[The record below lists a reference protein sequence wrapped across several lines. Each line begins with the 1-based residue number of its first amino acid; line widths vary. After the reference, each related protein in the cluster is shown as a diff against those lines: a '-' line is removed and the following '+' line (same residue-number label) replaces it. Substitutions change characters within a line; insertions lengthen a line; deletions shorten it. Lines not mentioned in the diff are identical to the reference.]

1 MRKIAVRKAAAMV
14 RCMPAAVVMVDK
26 NLNIIE
32 SNDAFMRMFCGDMYD
47 VFVSREEGLA
57 GAAIDRI
64 VPFGDILKSALKSN
78 DDIHKEHYPINGKLY
93 DISAFAIE
101 IDELAGAVIT
111 DVTKSEMDREKI
123 ARRAREVISK
133 NIATVQEIACL
144 LGEHMVETEVLLNS
158 IAKDY
163 ENNSDE
169 AK

>member
-1 MRKIAVRKAAAMV
+1 M
-14 RCMPAAVVMVDK
+14 
-26 NLNIIE
+26 
-32 SNDAFMRMFCGDMYD
+32 
-47 VFVSREEGLA
+47 
-57 GAAIDRI
+57 
-64 VPFGDILKSALKSN
+64 
-78 DDIHKEHYPINGKLY
+78 Y

-101 IDELAGAVIT
+101 IGELAGAVIT

-169 AK
+169 DK